1 MSELVLVT
9 GGSRSG
15 KSGIALEFVENRPGE
30 RLFLATSPMVDEEY
44 DERISLHKRERE
56 GRGWQT
62 VEEEINL
69 IGVIDEKKD
78 EIEVFLID
86 CLTLWVNNLLF
97 HNNNELTL
105 NQLSNECSKLI
116 EKIKEYDGT
125 VVMVTNEV
133 GLGVVPE
140 SKLARLYRDLVGSC
154 NQLMAKK
161 ADRVFLVSCGIPLQ
175 LK

>member
-1 MSELVLVT
+1 MSEIILVT

-15 KSGIALEFVENRPGE
+15 KSRFALELAEKVSNK
-30 RLFLATSPMVDEEY
+30 RLFLATSPVVDGEFN
-44 DERISLHKRERE
+44 ERISLHRKERE

-62 VEEEINL
+62 IEEEVDL
-69 IGVIDEKKD
+69 YKVVDEKND
-78 EIEVFLID
+78 GVEIILID

-97 HNNNELTL
+97 KKGSDLNLDEL
-105 NQLSNECSKLI
+105 SKECLKLI
-116 EKIKEYDGT
+116 EKIRECDLT

-133 GLGVVPE
+133 GLGIVPDN
-140 SKLARLYRDLVGSC
+140 KLARLYRDLVGSC
-154 NQLMAKK
+154 NQLVAAE